1 MLSYV
6 YIHMITDIKSQEK
19 FTERIKKNL
28 STKLPMVFSQTTLEK
43 QLQKMYQAGHIPN
56 KTKTS
61 ILNETIRIPLK
72 WNKKAEYK
80 LLTFNLKKV
89 QIIDILAAFQP
100 QYYLS
105 HFSALYLHELTN
117 HRPEEYFLSKEITG
131 RNPSHSKEKV
141 QEKIQQTFLKSS
153 RKTSKYLTY
162 QKIKITLLEK
172 QDLNKIGIKNKL
184 LRVDKIRQVNI
195 LFTSLERTLI
205 DSIISPHYSG
215 GIKTVIN
222 AFFRARINIDQLY
235 KIYKAYSPFYPYWQS
250 IGFLLHR
257 LKASSVNKKW
267 LQYFSSP
274 KMRFYLDKNFNET
287 WSYDSKWKI
296 YYPKGVL
303 DDIR

>member
-1 MLSYV
+1 
-6 YIHMITDIKSQEK
+6 MITDIK
-19 FTERIKKNL
+19 FTKRIKKEI
-28 STKLPMVFSQTTLEK
+28 STELPIIFSHTMLEEH
-43 QLQKMYQAGHIPN
+43 LQKMLQAGRIPN
-56 KTKTS
+56 VTKTS
-61 ILNETIRIPLK
+61 ILNETIKVSLK

-80 LLTFNLKKV
+80 FLTFNSKKV
-89 QIIDILAAFQP
+89 QIIDILVAFQP

-117 HRPEEYFLSKEITG
+117 HRPEEYFLSKEIIG
-131 RNPSHSKEKV
+131 RNPSHSKLKIHER
-141 QEKIQQTFLKSS
+141 IQQTFLKSP

-162 QKIKITLLEK
+162 QKTKITLLEK

-184 LRVDKIRQVNI
+184 LTVDKTRQVNI
-195 LFTSLERTLI
+195 FFTSLERTLI

-222 AFFRARINIDQLY
+222 AFFRARVNIDQLY
-235 KIYKAYSPFYPYWQS
+235 KVYKAYSPFYPYWQS

-257 LKASSVNKKW
+257 LKPSSISKKW

-274 KMRFYLDKNFNET
+274 KMKFYLDKNFNEN

-296 YYPKGVL
+296 YYPKGLV
-303 DDIR
+303 DDIS